1 MFVCVGGGG
10 CILPSLCV
18 VGCNESDAIL
28 RDAVYEHLDWRWR
41 RQGTVGELREGMWAA
56 LNRMWQAQNDEVWP
70 ENQDAMSCA
79 HTRTYI
85 ILTQRCSE
93 RAHTQTHT
101 HCHGKVGTSIRGQF
115 DLFPPK
121 QINVYVA
128 LFLRHTH
135 TVPISWAFSDG
146 DETKSSEPASGCPSL
161 VVTARIGAIR
171 QINLRD
177 FCPTP
182 TAEQGHRTLC
192 PFTYFISEWRIH
204 GSNMSAWADAL

>member
-28 RDAVYEHLDWRWR
+28 RDAVYERLDWRWR

-56 LNRMWQAQNDEVWP
+56 LNRMWQAQNDGVWP

-79 HTRTYI
+79 HTCAYI

-93 RAHTQTHT
+93 QTHT
-101 HCHGKVGTSIRGQF
+101 HCHGKVGTSMRGQF

-128 LFLRHTH
+128 LFLRRTHTH
-135 TVPISWAFSDG
+135 THTHTHSPNQLGFLRQGRNKVIWACKWLSQPGSDSQ
-146 DETKSSEPASGCPSL
+146 DSC
-161 VVTARIGAIR
+161 
-171 QINLRD
+171 
-177 FCPTP
+177 
-182 TAEQGHRTLC
+182 
-192 PFTYFISEWRIH
+192 Y
-204 GSNMSAWADAL
+204 